1 MNQYSLFELNQL
13 IRATLDTH
21 LDPSYWV
28 VAEIGD
34 LRVNQ
39 KGHCFLEFIQKEN
52 ETIVA
57 KIRANIWSYTYRNL
71 IVMFESVTGSSLK
84 QGQQVLANVS
94 VQFHEKY
101 GLSLN
106 VRDIDPNFTL
116 GEKARKRQETINR
129 LIKEGLFDT
138 NKSKFLPLV
147 PQRIAVISSPTAAG
161 YGDFINQLTHNP
173 YGYAFN
179 TRLFKALMQGA
190 EAEVSILQALDSIS
204 MHSDQFDVAVII
216 RGGGSQVDLDCFD
229 SYPLAAGIAGMPI
242 PVITGIGHE
251 RDETVVD
258 LVAHTQL
265 KTPTAVSEFLIN
277 GVARFEASIDEY
289 FRRLKSR
296 YEIQIRQEELI
307 LNEYYHRIRQ
317 SASSIIQQRSHALES
332 FYQEIKIAV
341 NQYVN
346 SKKIQLQ
353 RFETSV
359 KHMDPA
365 VILKRGYTITTYKGK
380 PIKDYSAIGKGDEIK
395 TYAEKNI
402 IDSTVRNIK
411 IRK

>member
-1 MNQYSLFELNQL
+1 MNHFSLFELNQL

-28 VAEIGD
+28 VTEIGD

-39 KGHCFLEFIQKEN
+39 KGHCYLEFIQKEN
-52 ETIVA
+52 EVIIA

-71 IVMFESVTGSSLK
+71 SVMFESVTGSALK
-84 QGQQVLANVS
+84 PGQQILANVS
-94 VQFHEKY
+94 IQFHEMY

-116 GEKARKRQETINR
+116 GEKARKRKETINR
-129 LIKEGLFDT
+129 LIEEGLFDT
-138 NKSKFLPLV
+138 NKSLFLPLV
-147 PQRIAVISSPTAAG
+147 PQRVAVISSPSAAG

-173 YGYAFN
+173 YGYTFN
-179 TRLFKALMQGA
+179 THLFKALMQGA
-190 EAEVSILQALDSIS
+190 DAEASILQALDSIHK
-204 MHSDQFDVAVII
+204 HSDQFDVAVII

-229 SYPLAAGIAGMPI
+229 SYLLAAGVAGMPM

-277 GVARFEASIDEY
+277 GVARFEASLDEY
-289 FRRLKSR
+289 FHRLKSR
-296 YEIQIRQEELI
+296 YEIRIRQEELI

-317 SASSIIQQRSHALES
+317 SAFTIIQQRSHILDS
-332 FYQEIKIAV
+332 VLQEIKIAA
-341 NQYVN
+341 NQYVE

-359 KHMDPA
+359 KHMDPE

-380 PIKDYSAIGKGDEIK
+380 PVKDYSVVGKGDEIK
-395 TYAEKNI
+395 TYAVKNI
-402 IDSTVRNIK
+402 IDSTVKNVK

>member
-1 MNQYSLFELNQL
+1 MNHYSLFELNQL
-13 IRATLDTH
+13 IRTTLDRH

-34 LRVNQ
+34 LNVNQ
-39 KGHCFLEFIQKEN
+39 KGHCYLEFIQKKN
-52 ETIVA
+52 EVIVA
-57 KIRANIWSYTYRNL
+57 KIRATIWSYTYRNL

-84 QGQQVLANVS
+84 QGQQILANVS
-94 VQFHEKY
+94 IQFHEKY

-116 GEKARKRQETINR
+116 GEKARIRQETINR
-129 LIKEGLFDT
+129 LINEDLFDT
-138 NKSKFLPLV
+138 NKSKFLPLA
-147 PQRIAVISSPTAAG
+147 PLRIAVISSPTAAG

-173 YGYAFN
+173 YGYVFN
-179 TRLFKALMQGA
+179 TRLFKALMQGSEA
-190 EAEVSILQALDSIS
+190 EASISLALDSINI
-204 MHSDQFDVAVII
+204 HSDQFDVTVII

-229 SYPLAAGIAGMPI
+229 SYLLAAGIAGMPI

-251 RDETVVD
+251 RDVTVVD

-277 GVARFEASIDEY
+277 CIARFETSLDDF

-296 YEIQIRQEELI
+296 YGIRIRKEELI
-307 LNEYYHRIRQ
+307 LNEYFHRMRQ
-317 SASSIIQQRSHALES
+317 STSSIVQQRSHALDS
-332 FYQEIKIAV
+332 LYQKIKIGA
-341 NQYVN
+341 NQYMD

-353 RFETSV
+353 HFKTTV

-365 VILKRGYTITTYKGK
+365 LILKRGYTITTYRGK
-380 PIKDYSAIGKGDEIK
+380 PIKNYSVIGKGDEIK

-402 IDSTVRNIK
+402 IDSTVSNVK